1 MRCQGKGFFCNA
13 EATDNLVYLF
23 WVCSCRSPP
32 EAPFL
37 PSKIIQ
43 KRSINQNNGS
53 EVKAMSQSRVLEE
66 SYWIS
71 K

>member
-1 MRCQGKGFFCNA
+1 MHWQGKGFFCNV
-13 EATDNLVYLF
+13 EVTDNLVYLF
-23 WVCSCRSPP
+23 WMCSCRSPP

-43 KRSINQNNGS
+43 KRSINQTNGK
-53 EVKAMSQSRVLEE
+53 EVKGVSHSGVLEE